1 MLAEQTEG
9 EKTVSANILDLKGH
23 IGLVTGAGQGVG
35 RQVALHFAN
44 NGAGGVVINDFML
57 ARAEAVAVEV
67 ERAGCAALAV
77 QCDVTSFDSVT
88 AMFDKARDRFG
99 GVDILVNNAGN
110 AGADPRA
117 VSRKPFWEQQ
127 PKDWQAFLGTN
138 LYGVLNCVRLAVPH
152 MIEKNY
158 GKLVTVISDA
168 GRVGEPNLEIYS
180 GAKAGAAGFMRAMA
194 KALGRY
200 SITANCVAS
209 GATRT
214 PAIAAATSN
223 EEFAKRMLKSYTIRR
238 FGEPEDTANM
248 ILFLSSDASS
258 WMTGQTVPVNGG
270 YSFAM

>member
-1 MLAEQTEG
+1 MAT
-9 EKTVSANILDLKGH
+9 NILDLKGH
-23 IGLVTGAGQGVG
+23 VGLVTGAGQGVG

-44 NGAGGVVINDFML
+44 NGAGGVVVNDFVL

-67 ERAGCAALAV
+67 ERLGCTALAV
-77 QCDVTSFDSVT
+77 QCDVTDFGSVG
-88 AMFDKARDRFG
+88 AMLEQARGKFG
-99 GVDILVNNAGN
+99 AVDIIVNNAGN

-117 VSRKPFWEQQ
+117 VSRKPFWEQE
-127 PKDWQAFLGTN
+127 PKDWQPFLGTN
-138 LYGVLNCVRLAVPH
+138 LYGVLNCVRAALPG
-152 MIEKNY
+152 MIAKNY
-158 GKLVTVISDA
+158 GKIVTVISDA

-180 GAKAGAAGFMRAMA
+180 GAKAGAAGFMRAVA
-194 KALGRY
+194 KAVGRF
-200 SITANCVAS
+200 SVTANCVAL

-223 EEFAKRMLKSYTIRR
+223 EEFAKRMLRSYTIRR
-238 FGEPEDTANM
+238 FGEPEDVANM

>member
-1 MLAEQTEG
+1 LA
-9 EKTVSANILDLKGH
+9 ANLLDLKGR

-35 RQVALHFAN
+35 RQVALHFAS
-44 NGAGGVVINDFML
+44 NGAGGVVVNDFVM

-77 QCDVTSFDSVT
+77 QSDVTDYVSVSQ
-88 AMFDKARDRFG
+88 MFEKARGKFG
-99 GVDILVNNAGN
+99 VVDLLVNNAGN

-117 VSRKPFWEQQ
+117 VSRKPFWEQE
-127 PKDWQAFLGTN
+127 PKDWQPFLGTN
-138 LYGVLNCVRLAVPH
+138 LFGVLNCTRCAVPG
-152 MIEKNY
+152 MIHRNY

-200 SITANCVAS
+200 SITANCVAL

-223 EEFAKRMLKSYTIRR
+223 EEFAKRMLRSYTIRR
-238 FGEPEDTANM
+238 FGEPEDAANM

-270 YSFAM
+270 YSFAL